1 MSQEAFG
8 DLKNPKT
15 FFSKTRSSTLSRIN
29 MLEENQDLSLFNSP
43 KVRISEELE
52 LCEMHFVIHSSI
64 LSIPS

>member
-1 MSQEAFG
+1 MFQEAFR

-15 FFSKTRSSTLSRIN
+15 FFSKTRSSTLSSVNI
-29 MLEENQDLSLFNSP
+29 LEENQDLSLFNSP

-52 LCEMHFVIHSSI
+52 LGETHFPIHSSI